1 MSDGGVR
8 DWHRA
13 AESASFTFFEP
24 VAPGRTRLWAGGF
37 GWNRDEAA
45 SLELLALIDGTEVS
59 VETRTPNPR
68 TTRDLSTRLM
78 VGEQLWHA
86 ILGEDSQVNL
96 PMSIDVVADDRT
108 IPVAGHDIQFSGVR
122 VAGSRRWSG
131 TVEHAGVVIKV
142 VTPVDA
148 PVFSIQPC
156 RNWALMPEMPPT
168 GD

>member
-1 MSDGGVR
+1 
-8 DWHRA
+8 
-13 AESASFTFFEP
+13 
-24 VAPGRTRLWAGGF
+24 
-37 GWNRDEAA
+37 
-45 SLELLALIDGTEVS
+45 
-59 VETRTPNPR
+59 
-68 TTRDLSTRLM
+68 
-78 VGEQLWHA
+78 
-86 ILGEDSQVNL
+86 L